1 MEFKFT
7 EEQEKLRQ
15 KVRSFLEDE
24 IKKGLWQ
31 PEVDAVRHTINRE
44 FSRRAAAAG
53 LVGVNWPKKYG
64 GQGLN
69 YTDRLIVTEEMLRY
83 GAPMAAHWMGE
94 RQVGPCLLKFGT
106 EEQRQEFL
114 PRMARAE
121 ISFGLGFSE
130 PNAGTDLAA
139 VQTSAVK
146 DGDYYIINGQKTWT
160 SRAHDADYIWMLVR
174 TDPHAPRK
182 HQGLSQFMLATNLP
196 GITVNRIA
204 DMSGTDA
211 MSEVFFDNVRVHEK
225 YRVGPENQ
233 GWYQIVANLDY
244 ERGGPDRL
252 MGNDII
258 LPMLVE
264 YARETKRNGKPLIDD
279 PEIRNKLAQL
289 KIEYE
294 VGRML
299 IYRNHW
305 LYDKGVVPNY
315 EAALSKCYSCEYE
328 QRLANTVM
336 QILGPY
342 GLLRADSKYV
352 PLRGNALST
361 YMYCQAYTLQ
371 GGSSTTL
378 RSIIAMRGFGLPRS

>member
-1 MEFKFT
+1 MT
-7 EEQEKLRQ
+7 
-15 KVRSFLEDE
+15 
-24 IKKGLWQ
+24 
-31 PEVDAVRHTINRE
+31 
-44 FSRRAAAAG
+44 
-53 LVGVNWPKKYG
+53 WPKKYG
-64 GQGLN
+64 GQGLT

-83 GAPMAAHWMGE
+83 GAPMAGHWLGE
-94 RQVGPCLLKFGT
+94 RQAGPCLLTFGT
-106 EEQRQEFL
+106 EEQKEEFL

-121 ISFGLGFSE
+121 IFFGLGFSE

-139 VQTSAVK
+139 VQTAAVK

-160 SRAHDADYIWMLVR
+160 SRAHDAEYLWMLVR

-182 HQGLSQFMLATNLP
+182 HQGLSQFIVATNLP
-196 GITVNRIA
+196 GITINRIA

-225 YRVGPENQ
+225 YRVGLENR

-252 MGNDII
+252 MSNDII
-258 LPMLVE
+258 LPMIVQ
-264 YARETKRNGKPLIDD
+264 YARETKRDGKPLIDD

-299 IYRNHW
+299 IYRVHW

-315 EAALSKCYSCEYE
+315 EAALSKCYNCEYE

-342 GLLRADSKYV
+342 GLLRADSKYA
-352 PLRGNALST
+352 PLRGNALSA

-378 RSIIAMRGFGLPRS
+378 RTIIATRGFGLPRS

>member
-15 KVRSFLEDE
+15 KVRSFLEGE

-53 LVGVNWPKKYG
+53 LVGVTWPKKYG

-130 PNAGTDLAA
+130 PNAGTDLAS
-139 VQTSAVK
+139 VQTLAVK

-160 SRAHDADYIWMLVR
+160 SRAHDADYLWMLVR

-252 MGNDII
+252 MSNDII

-305 LYDKGVVPNY
+305 LYDKGIVPNY

-342 GLLRADSKYV
+342 GLLKADSKYA
-352 PLRGNALST
+352 PLRGNALSG

>member
-15 KVRSFLEDE
+15 KVRSFLEGE

-31 PEVDAVRHTINRE
+31 PEVDAVRHTVDRE

-53 LVGVNWPKKYG
+53 LVGVTWPKKYG

-83 GAPMAAHWMGE
+83 GAPMAGHWVGE
-94 RQVGPCLLKFGT
+94 RQAGPCLLTFGT
-106 EEQRQEFL
+106 EEQKEEFL

-121 ISFGLGFSE
+121 IFFGLGFSE

-139 VQTSAVK
+139 VQTLAVK

-160 SRAHDADYIWMLVR
+160 SRAHDAEYLWVLVC

-182 HQGLSQFMLATNLP
+182 HQGLSQFIVATNLP
-196 GITVNRIA
+196 GITINRIA

-211 MSEVFFDNVRVHEK
+211 MNEVFFDNVRVHEK
-225 YRVGPENQ
+225 YRVGPENR
-233 GWYQIVANLDY
+233 GWYQIAANLDY

-252 MGNDII
+252 MSNDII

-315 EAALSKCYSCEYE
+315 EAALSKCYNCEYE

-342 GLLRADSKYV
+342 GLLRADSKYA
-352 PLRGNALST
+352 PLRGNALSN

-378 RSIIAMRGFGLPRS
+378 RTIIATRGFGLPRS

>member
-53 LVGVNWPKKYG
+53 LVGVTWPKKYG

-139 VQTSAVK
+139 VQTLAVK

-160 SRAHDADYIWMLVR
+160 SRAHDADYLWMLVR

-182 HQGLSQFMLATNLP
+182 HQGLSQFIVATNLP
-196 GITVNRIA
+196 GITINRIA

-233 GWYQIVANLDY
+233 GWYQIAANLDY

-252 MGNDII
+252 MSNDII

-305 LYDKGVVPNY
+305 LYDKGIVPNY

-342 GLLRADSKYV
+342 GLLRADSKYA
-352 PLRGNALST
+352 PLRGNALSG

-378 RSIIAMRGFGLPRS
+378 RTIIATRGFGLPRS

>member
-1 MEFKFT
+1 VELRFT
-7 EEQEKLRQ
+7 EGQEKLRQ
-15 KVRSFLEDE
+15 KARSFLEDE
-24 IKKGLWQ
+24 IKKGLWE
-31 PEVDAVRHTINRE
+31 PEVDAVRHTIDRE
-44 FSRRAAAAG
+44 FSQRIAAAG
-53 LVGVNWPKKYG
+53 LVGVNWPEKYG
-64 GQGLN
+64 GQGLT
-69 YTDRLIVTEEMLRY
+69 YTDRLIITEEMLRY
-83 GAPMAAHWMGE
+83 GAPIAAHWMGE

-130 PNAGTDLAA
+130 PNAGTDLAS

-146 DGDYYIINGQKTWT
+146 DGDSYVINGQKTWT

-174 TDPHAPRK
+174 TDPNAPRK
-182 HQGLSQFMLATNLP
+182 HKGLSQFMLATNLP
-196 GITVNRIA
+196 GITINRIA
-204 DMSGTDA
+204 DMSGTDG
-211 MSEVFFDNVRVHEK
+211 MSEVFFDNVREHEK

-252 MGNDII
+252 MSNYII

-264 YARETKRNGKPLIDD
+264 YARKTKRNGKPLIDD

-305 LYDKGVVPNY
+305 LYDKGIVPNY

-328 QRLANTVM
+328 QRLNNTAM

-342 GLLRADSKYV
+342 GLLKADSKYV
-352 PLRGNALST
+352 PMRGNGISA
-361 YMYCQAYTLQ
+361 YMYSPAYTLQ

-378 RSIIAMRGFGLPRS
+378 RSIIAMRGFGLPGS